1 MFKQIKSAIFW
12 TLVYK
17 FRKRLTIVVILLSTV
32 LLSQWIYS
40 DIVEYLKLSE
50 KIIYLNYV
58 LMAKWIIIFTN
69 IGISAY
75 LILTLFKTED
85 KDLSKNKT
93 TKKKNL
99 EDSNTETTL
108 DTFSKNKSSNSFSE
122 KEKRF
127 LKKRLRTE
135 AELLMDR

>member
-93 TKKKNL
+93 TKKK
-99 EDSNTETTL
+99 E
-108 DTFSKNKSSNSFSE
+108 FRGF
-122 KEKRF
+122 
-127 LKKRLRTE
+127 
-135 AELLMDR
+135 